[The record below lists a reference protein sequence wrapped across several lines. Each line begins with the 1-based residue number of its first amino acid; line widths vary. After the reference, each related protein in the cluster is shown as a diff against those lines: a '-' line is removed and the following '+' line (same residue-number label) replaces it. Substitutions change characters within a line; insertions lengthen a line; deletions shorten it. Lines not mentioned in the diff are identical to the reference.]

1 MGWLIIGVLLFCIIQ
16 AAHAA
21 AGAEDDRPLVDTKY
35 GSLRGRLVTVKK
47 TNRTV
52 HAFLGVP
59 FAQPP
64 VGPLRFQKPEPP
76 RPWSSVKD
84 ASKHSP
90 ICLQNPKALKGIKA
104 QFKGNIEIPP
114 VSEDCLYLNVFTLAD
129 REDNSKLPVMVF
141 IHGGGFMMGSSIQFE
156 ASALSAYESV
166 VVVTIQYRLGL
177 LGFFSTG
184 DEAARGNY
192 GLLDQV
198 AALQWVQENIKDF
211 GGDAQSVTIFGQSAG
226 GVSVSALV
234 LSPLPKGLF
243 HRAIAES
250 GVALLPGLFTNKPVD
265 VFIQNAVVNI
275 SGCHPD
281 AVVEC
286 LKKKTAEEILTIS
299 SAMPIPAFPICV
311 DGVILPKPLEEILA
325 GHGGSPVPFMIG
337 VNEQEFGWMILR
349 TLNLTGL
356 ADGMDMDTVVAT
368 FRRLPLLNFVFN
380 FMSLVMEEYFGDTTD
395 PHEIRDRFVDLCGDL
410 VFVIPAL
417 KTANYHR
424 DAGHPVF
431 IYEFQHRPSLFHD
444 TKPDF
449 VKADHSDELIFVSGA
464 PFSTGEHVYK
474 SEFTEE
480 EEVLSRTMMKYWANF
495 ARSGNPNGPD
505 LVQWPAY
512 DGDEGYLAISLEQ
525 KAATRLKRNR
535 LRFWTE
541 TFPQKVSVEQ
551 GDHVE
556 L

>member
-1 MGWLIIGVLLFCIIQ
+1 MGFLIRCILLFCIIQ

-21 AGAEDDRPLVDTKY
+21 AGAEDDGPLVNTKY
-35 GSLRGRLVTVKK
+35 GSLRGRTLMVKK

-52 HAFLGVP
+52 HGFFGVP

-84 ASKHSP
+84 ASKHSA
-90 ICLQNPKALKGIKA
+90 ICPQSLQELQGMKDD
-104 QFKGNIEIPP
+104 FKGNLEIPP

-129 REDNSKLPVMVF
+129 REENLKLPVMVF
-141 IHGGGFMMGSSIQFE
+141 IHPGGLITGSSIQFE

-211 GGDAQSVTIFGQSAG
+211 GGDPQSVTIFGQSAG

-234 LSPLPKGLF
+234 LSPLASGLF

-250 GVALLPGLFTNKPVD
+250 GVALLPGLYTNKPVD
-265 VFIQNAVVNI
+265 VSIQNTVVNI

-286 LKKKTAEEILTIS
+286 LKKKTAKEILAIS
-299 SAMPIPAFPICV
+299 SAMHVIFPICV
-311 DGVILPKPLEEILA
+311 DGVVLPKPVEEILA
-325 GHGGSPVPFMIG
+325 GHGVSPVPFIIG
-337 VNEQEFGWMILR
+337 VNEQEFGWLILR
-349 TLNLTGL
+349 NLNLSGL
-356 ADGMDMDTVVAT
+356 ADGMDMDTAVRTLRILAPIDFIFT
-368 FRRLPLLNFVFN
+368 FMP
-380 FMSLVMEEYFGDTTD
+380 LVMEEYFGNTND
-395 PHEIRDRFVDLCGDL
+395 PHEIRDRFVDLTGDAF
-410 VFVIPAL
+410 FVIPAL

-431 IYEFQHRPSLFHD
+431 FYEFQHRPSLFHD

-449 VKADHSDELIFVSGA
+449 VKADHSDEVIFVSGA
-464 PFSTGEHVYK
+464 PFSTGQHVYK
-474 SEFTEE
+474 RTPMDLTWYSGRHMTE
-480 EEVLSRTMMKYWANF
+480 MKGTLQSA
-495 ARSGNPNGPD
+495 
-505 LVQWPAY
+505 
-512 DGDEGYLAISLEQ
+512 
-525 KAATRLKRNR
+525 
-535 LRFWTE
+535 
-541 TFPQKVSVEQ
+541 
-551 GDHVE
+551 
-556 L
+556 